1 MNAINFNIPQFTSYE
16 IYGNFIPP
24 ENAKYVFKTKSDDRS
39 FLWLGNTAISGYSSH
54 NSNIKNQ
61 HNYNW
66 KATGHI
72 RLNKNQS
79 YPIRIQVGNG
89 GGPGYIHFKIFKIVT
104 KTRNVTKTKRVKVRD
119 RYRVYRRWKGWVWRG
134 AVYEDRNYTVQ
145 EKYEE
150 EQEISPTF
158 KHNLDNEQLK
168 DPIYKRPVIL
178 TKQVPIDSTKD
189 VTENVQDD
197 MTLDSDNQFLSSRYS
212 SLGDPAKGNYDNG
225 TEFDKKLNANLKVIV
240 DNPQNLTER
249 HLFMKP
255 NGEIVYAYKYNDEIS
270 ESPIMQ
276 LSYPNIDK
284 DEGNYLT
291 LNNDGS
297 LSIKSKNNYE
307 KKKYNFLPNNIRDNL
322 DKIQGV
328 LYVKDLLPH
337 LEKENFNWTSLL
349 RKPLYIPE
357 NKKLDDL
364 LTEFK
369 TKKIHMAIV
378 VDEYGGTS
386 GIITLEDVIEEIF
399 GELSDEFDEE
409 DNLFSKLDENTYVF
423 DSKINLQDFYRA
435 INLKDTSSFDQ
446 VSSEIE
452 TLGGLLIE
460 KIKKIPRVGQIIYH
474 DNYKFIIEIVDNKRI
489 KQVKLILPK

>member
-1 MNAINFNIPQFTSYE
+1 MVKPLLKIDGIKSSDIMIPRAD
-16 IYGNFIPP
+16 I
-24 ENAKYVFKTKSDDRS
+24 
-39 FLWLGNTAISGYSSH
+39 
-54 NSNIKNQ
+54 
-61 HNYNW
+61 
-66 KATGHI
+66 
-72 RLNKNQS
+72 
-79 YPIRIQVGNG
+79 
-89 GGPGYIHFKIFKIVT
+89 
-104 KTRNVTKTKRVKVRD
+104 
-119 RYRVYRRWKGWVWRG
+119 G
-134 AVYEDRNYTVQ
+134 AVEINDSFEKVLGVFIKEAHSRVPVYE
-145 EKYEE
+145 
-150 EQEISPTF
+150 
-158 KHNLDNEQLK
+158 
-168 DPIYKRPVIL
+168 
-178 TKQVPIDSTKD
+178 
-189 VTENVQDD
+189 
-197 MTLDSDNQFLSSRYS
+197 
-212 SLGDPAKGNYDNG
+212 
-225 TEFDKKLNANLKVIV
+225 
-240 DNPQNLTER
+240 
-249 HLFMKP
+249 
-255 NGEIVYAYKYNDEIS
+255 
-270 ESPIMQ
+270 
-276 LSYPNIDK
+276 
-284 DEGNYLT
+284 
-291 LNNDGS
+291 
-297 LSIKSKNNYE
+297 
-307 KKKYNFLPNNIRDNL
+307 DNL

>member
-1 MNAINFNIPQFTSYE
+1 MIVKIILILIFLVLSALTSGCEVAFFSLDKSIIPEDNSNKLIKKIESLLEKPKRLLATILISN
-16 IYGNFIPP
+16 NFINIAIVILFASIDNPYLSSINNP
-24 ENAKYVFKTKSDDRS
+24 IIETIIEVGVIGMLILFIGDILPKIYANRNPLIFSKVMVNPIY
-39 FLWLGNTAISGYSSH
+39 FL
-54 NSNIKNQ
+54 
-61 HNYNW
+61 
-66 KATGHI
+66 
-72 RLNKNQS
+72 
-79 YPIRIQVGNG
+79 
-89 GGPGYIHFKIFKIVT
+89 
-104 KTRNVTKTKRVKVRD
+104 D
-119 RYRVYRRWKGWVWRG
+119 RYILFLFNQPMSKSM
-134 AVYEDRNYTVQ
+134 NYLESSLAKDT
-145 EKYEE
+145 
-150 EQEISPTF
+150 
-158 KHNLDNEQLK
+158 EQLSVDK
-168 DPIYKRPVIL
+168 LSQALEL
-178 TKQVPIDSTKD
+178 TDSKET
-189 VTENVQDD
+189 
-197 MTLDSDNQFLSSRYS
+197 
-212 SLGDPAKGNYDNG
+212 
-225 TEFDKKLNANLKVIV
+225 
-240 DNPQNLTER
+240 
-249 HLFMKP
+249 
-255 NGEIVYAYKYNDEIS
+255 
-270 ESPIMQ
+270 
-276 LSYPNIDK
+276 
-284 DEGNYLT
+284 
-291 LNNDGS
+291 
-297 LSIKSKNNYE
+297 SKEE
-307 KKKYNFLPNNIRDNL
+307 KKILKGIVNFGNVETRQIMCPRVDVFALEANKDMNEIIDELISNGFSRVPVFEDNL

-435 INLKDTSSFDQ
+435 INLKDSSSFDQ

>member
-1 MNAINFNIPQFTSYE
+1 VIVKIILILIFLILSALTSGCEVAFFSLDKSIIPEDNSNKLIKKIESLLEKPKRLLATILISN
-16 IYGNFIPP
+16 NFINIAIVILFASIDNPYLSSINNP
-24 ENAKYVFKTKSDDRS
+24 IIETIIEVGVIGMLILFIGDILPKIYANRNPLIFSKVMVNPIY
-39 FLWLGNTAISGYSSH
+39 FL
-54 NSNIKNQ
+54 
-61 HNYNW
+61 
-66 KATGHI
+66 
-72 RLNKNQS
+72 
-79 YPIRIQVGNG
+79 
-89 GGPGYIHFKIFKIVT
+89 
-104 KTRNVTKTKRVKVRD
+104 D
-119 RYRVYRRWKGWVWRG
+119 RYILFLFNQPMSKSM
-134 AVYEDRNYTVQ
+134 NYLESSLAKDT
-145 EKYEE
+145 
-150 EQEISPTF
+150 
-158 KHNLDNEQLK
+158 EQLSVDK
-168 DPIYKRPVIL
+168 LSQALDL
-178 TKQVPIDSTKD
+178 TDSKET
-189 VTENVQDD
+189 
-197 MTLDSDNQFLSSRYS
+197 
-212 SLGDPAKGNYDNG
+212 
-225 TEFDKKLNANLKVIV
+225 
-240 DNPQNLTER
+240 
-249 HLFMKP
+249 
-255 NGEIVYAYKYNDEIS
+255 
-270 ESPIMQ
+270 
-276 LSYPNIDK
+276 
-284 DEGNYLT
+284 
-291 LNNDGS
+291 
-297 LSIKSKNNYE
+297 SKEE
-307 KKKYNFLPNNIRDNL
+307 KKILKGIVNFGNVETRQIMCPRVDVFALEANKDMNEIIDELISNGFSRVPVFEDNL

-435 INLKDTSSFDQ
+435 INLTDTSSFDQ

>member
-1 MNAINFNIPQFTSYE
+1 MIVKIILILIFLILSALTSGCEVAFFSLDKSIIPEDNSNKLIKKIESLLEKPKRLLATILISN
-16 IYGNFIPP
+16 NFINIAIVILFASIDNPYLSSINNP
-24 ENAKYVFKTKSDDRS
+24 IIETIIEVGVIGMLILFIGDILPKIYANRNPLIFSKVMVNPIY
-39 FLWLGNTAISGYSSH
+39 FL
-54 NSNIKNQ
+54 
-61 HNYNW
+61 
-66 KATGHI
+66 
-72 RLNKNQS
+72 
-79 YPIRIQVGNG
+79 
-89 GGPGYIHFKIFKIVT
+89 
-104 KTRNVTKTKRVKVRD
+104 D
-119 RYRVYRRWKGWVWRG
+119 RYILFLFNQPMSKSM
-134 AVYEDRNYTVQ
+134 NYLESSLAKDT
-145 EKYEE
+145 
-150 EQEISPTF
+150 
-158 KHNLDNEQLK
+158 EQLSVDK
-168 DPIYKRPVIL
+168 LSQALEL
-178 TKQVPIDSTKD
+178 TDSKET
-189 VTENVQDD
+189 
-197 MTLDSDNQFLSSRYS
+197 
-212 SLGDPAKGNYDNG
+212 
-225 TEFDKKLNANLKVIV
+225 
-240 DNPQNLTER
+240 
-249 HLFMKP
+249 
-255 NGEIVYAYKYNDEIS
+255 
-270 ESPIMQ
+270 
-276 LSYPNIDK
+276 
-284 DEGNYLT
+284 
-291 LNNDGS
+291 
-297 LSIKSKNNYE
+297 SKEE
-307 KKKYNFLPNNIRDNL
+307 KKILKGIVNFGNVETRQIMCPRVDVFALEANKDMNEIIDELISNGFSRVPVFEDNL

-328 LYVKDLLPH
+328 LYVKDLLSH

>member
-1 MNAINFNIPQFTSYE
+1 VIVKIILILIFLILSALTSGCEVAFFSLDKSIIPEDNNNKLIKKIESLLEKPKRLLATILISN
-16 IYGNFIPP
+16 NFINIAIVILFASIDNPYLSSINNP
-24 ENAKYVFKTKSDDRS
+24 IIETIIEVGVIGMLILFIGDILPKIYANRNPLIFSKVMVNPIY
-39 FLWLGNTAISGYSSH
+39 FL
-54 NSNIKNQ
+54 
-61 HNYNW
+61 
-66 KATGHI
+66 
-72 RLNKNQS
+72 
-79 YPIRIQVGNG
+79 
-89 GGPGYIHFKIFKIVT
+89 
-104 KTRNVTKTKRVKVRD
+104 D
-119 RYRVYRRWKGWVWRG
+119 RYILFLFNQPMSKSM
-134 AVYEDRNYTVQ
+134 NYLESSLAKDT
-145 EKYEE
+145 
-150 EQEISPTF
+150 
-158 KHNLDNEQLK
+158 EQLSVDK
-168 DPIYKRPVIL
+168 LSQALEL
-178 TKQVPIDSTKD
+178 TDSKET
-189 VTENVQDD
+189 
-197 MTLDSDNQFLSSRYS
+197 
-212 SLGDPAKGNYDNG
+212 
-225 TEFDKKLNANLKVIV
+225 
-240 DNPQNLTER
+240 
-249 HLFMKP
+249 
-255 NGEIVYAYKYNDEIS
+255 
-270 ESPIMQ
+270 
-276 LSYPNIDK
+276 
-284 DEGNYLT
+284 
-291 LNNDGS
+291 
-297 LSIKSKNNYE
+297 SKEE
-307 KKKYNFLPNNIRDNL
+307 KKILKGIVNFGNVETRQIMCPRVDVFALEANKDMNEIIDELISNGFSRVPVFEDNL

>member
-1 MNAINFNIPQFTSYE
+1 MIVKIILILIFLILSALTSGCEVAFFSLDKSIIPEDNSSKLIKKIVSLLEKPKRLLATILISN
-16 IYGNFIPP
+16 NFINIAIVILFASIDNPYLSSINNP
-24 ENAKYVFKTKSDDRS
+24 IIETVIEVGVIGMLILFIGDILPKIYANRNPLIFSKVMVTPIY
-39 FLWLGNTAISGYSSH
+39 FL
-54 NSNIKNQ
+54 
-61 HNYNW
+61 
-66 KATGHI
+66 
-72 RLNKNQS
+72 
-79 YPIRIQVGNG
+79 
-89 GGPGYIHFKIFKIVT
+89 
-104 KTRNVTKTKRVKVRD
+104 D
-119 RYRVYRRWKGWVWRG
+119 RYILFLFNQPMSKSM
-134 AVYEDRNYTVQ
+134 NYLESSLAKDT
-145 EKYEE
+145 
-150 EQEISPTF
+150 
-158 KHNLDNEQLK
+158 EQLSVDK
-168 DPIYKRPVIL
+168 LSKALEL
-178 TKQVPIDSTKD
+178 TDSMET
-189 VTENVQDD
+189 
-197 MTLDSDNQFLSSRYS
+197 
-212 SLGDPAKGNYDNG
+212 
-225 TEFDKKLNANLKVIV
+225 
-240 DNPQNLTER
+240 
-249 HLFMKP
+249 
-255 NGEIVYAYKYNDEIS
+255 
-270 ESPIMQ
+270 
-276 LSYPNIDK
+276 
-284 DEGNYLT
+284 
-291 LNNDGS
+291 
-297 LSIKSKNNYE
+297 SKEE
-307 KKKYNFLPNNIRDNL
+307 KKILKGIVNFGNVETRQIMCPRVDVFALEANKDMNEIIDELISNGFSRVPVFEDNL

-386 GIITLEDVIEEIF
+386 GLITLEDVIEEIF

-474 DNYKFIIEIVDNKRI
+474 DDFKFIIEIVDNKRI

>member
-1 MNAINFNIPQFTSYE
+1 MIVKIILILIFLILSALTSGCEVAFFSLDKSIIPDDNSNKLIRKIESLLEKPKRLLATILISN
-16 IYGNFIPP
+16 NFINIAIVILFASIDNPYLSSINNP
-24 ENAKYVFKTKSDDRS
+24 IIETIIEVGVIGMLILFIGDILPKIYANRNPLIFSKVMVNPIY
-39 FLWLGNTAISGYSSH
+39 FL
-54 NSNIKNQ
+54 
-61 HNYNW
+61 
-66 KATGHI
+66 
-72 RLNKNQS
+72 
-79 YPIRIQVGNG
+79 
-89 GGPGYIHFKIFKIVT
+89 
-104 KTRNVTKTKRVKVRD
+104 D
-119 RYRVYRRWKGWVWRG
+119 RYILFLFNQPMSKSM
-134 AVYEDRNYTVQ
+134 NYLESSLAKDT
-145 EKYEE
+145 
-150 EQEISPTF
+150 
-158 KHNLDNEQLK
+158 EQLSVDK
-168 DPIYKRPVIL
+168 LSQALEL
-178 TKQVPIDSTKD
+178 TDSKET
-189 VTENVQDD
+189 
-197 MTLDSDNQFLSSRYS
+197 
-212 SLGDPAKGNYDNG
+212 
-225 TEFDKKLNANLKVIV
+225 
-240 DNPQNLTER
+240 
-249 HLFMKP
+249 
-255 NGEIVYAYKYNDEIS
+255 
-270 ESPIMQ
+270 
-276 LSYPNIDK
+276 
-284 DEGNYLT
+284 
-291 LNNDGS
+291 
-297 LSIKSKNNYE
+297 SKEE
-307 KKKYNFLPNNIRDNL
+307 KKILKGIVNFGNVETRQIMCPRVDVFALEANKDMNEIIDELISNGFSRVPVFEDNL

>member
-1 MNAINFNIPQFTSYE
+1 MIVKIILILIFLILSALTSGCEVAFFSLDKSIIPEDNSNKLIKKIESLLEKPKRLLATILISN
-16 IYGNFIPP
+16 NFINIAIVILFASIDNPYLSSINNP
-24 ENAKYVFKTKSDDRS
+24 IIETIIEVGVIGMLILFIGDILPKIYANRNPLIFSKVMVNPIY
-39 FLWLGNTAISGYSSH
+39 FL
-54 NSNIKNQ
+54 
-61 HNYNW
+61 
-66 KATGHI
+66 
-72 RLNKNQS
+72 
-79 YPIRIQVGNG
+79 
-89 GGPGYIHFKIFKIVT
+89 
-104 KTRNVTKTKRVKVRD
+104 D
-119 RYRVYRRWKGWVWRG
+119 RYILFLFNQPMSKSM
-134 AVYEDRNYTVQ
+134 NYLESSLAKDT
-145 EKYEE
+145 
-150 EQEISPTF
+150 
-158 KHNLDNEQLK
+158 EQLSVDK
-168 DPIYKRPVIL
+168 LSQALEL
-178 TKQVPIDSTKD
+178 TDSKET
-189 VTENVQDD
+189 
-197 MTLDSDNQFLSSRYS
+197 
-212 SLGDPAKGNYDNG
+212 
-225 TEFDKKLNANLKVIV
+225 
-240 DNPQNLTER
+240 
-249 HLFMKP
+249 
-255 NGEIVYAYKYNDEIS
+255 
-270 ESPIMQ
+270 
-276 LSYPNIDK
+276 
-284 DEGNYLT
+284 
-291 LNNDGS
+291 
-297 LSIKSKNNYE
+297 SKEE
-307 KKKYNFLPNNIRDNL
+307 KKILKGIVNFGNVETRQIMCPRVDVFALEANKDMNEIIDELILNGFSRVPVFEDNL

-337 LEKENFNWTSLL
+337 LEKENFNWTTLL

-452 TLGGLLIE
+452 TLGVLLIE

>member
-1 MNAINFNIPQFTSYE
+1 MIVKIILILIFLILSALTSGCEVAFFSLDKSIIPEDNSNKLIKKIESLLEKPKRLLATILISNNFINIAIVILFASIDNPYLSSINNPIIETIIEVGVIGMLILFIGDILPKIYANRNPLIFSKVMVNPIYFLDRYILFLFNQPMSKSMNYLESSLAKDTEQLSVDKLSQALELTDSKETSKEEKKILKGIVNFGNVETRQIMCPRVDVFALEANKDMYE
-16 IYGNFIPP
+16 IIDELISNGFSRVP
-24 ENAKYVFKTKSDDRS
+24 VF
-39 FLWLGNTAISGYSSH
+39 
-54 NSNIKNQ
+54 
-61 HNYNW
+61 
-66 KATGHI
+66 
-72 RLNKNQS
+72 
-79 YPIRIQVGNG
+79 
-89 GGPGYIHFKIFKIVT
+89 
-104 KTRNVTKTKRVKVRD
+104 
-119 RYRVYRRWKGWVWRG
+119 
-134 AVYEDRNYTVQ
+134 E
-145 EKYEE
+145 
-150 EQEISPTF
+150 
-158 KHNLDNEQLK
+158 
-168 DPIYKRPVIL
+168 
-178 TKQVPIDSTKD
+178 
-189 VTENVQDD
+189 
-197 MTLDSDNQFLSSRYS
+197 
-212 SLGDPAKGNYDNG
+212 
-225 TEFDKKLNANLKVIV
+225 
-240 DNPQNLTER
+240 
-249 HLFMKP
+249 
-255 NGEIVYAYKYNDEIS
+255 
-270 ESPIMQ
+270 
-276 LSYPNIDK
+276 
-284 DEGNYLT
+284 
-291 LNNDGS
+291 
-297 LSIKSKNNYE
+297 
-307 KKKYNFLPNNIRDNL
+307 DNL

>member
-1 MNAINFNIPQFTSYE
+1 MIVKIILILIFLILSALTSGCEVAFFSLDKSIIPEDNSNKLIKKIESLLEKPKRLLATILISN
-16 IYGNFIPP
+16 NFINIAIVILFASIDNPYLSSINNP
-24 ENAKYVFKTKSDDRS
+24 IIETIIEVGVIGMLILFIGDILPKIYANRNPLIFSKVMVNPIY
-39 FLWLGNTAISGYSSH
+39 FL
-54 NSNIKNQ
+54 
-61 HNYNW
+61 
-66 KATGHI
+66 
-72 RLNKNQS
+72 
-79 YPIRIQVGNG
+79 
-89 GGPGYIHFKIFKIVT
+89 
-104 KTRNVTKTKRVKVRD
+104 D
-119 RYRVYRRWKGWVWRG
+119 RYILFLFNQPMSKSM
-134 AVYEDRNYTVQ
+134 NYLESSLAKDT
-145 EKYEE
+145 
-150 EQEISPTF
+150 
-158 KHNLDNEQLK
+158 EQLSVDK
-168 DPIYKRPVIL
+168 LSQALEL
-178 TKQVPIDSTKD
+178 TDSKET
-189 VTENVQDD
+189 
-197 MTLDSDNQFLSSRYS
+197 
-212 SLGDPAKGNYDNG
+212 
-225 TEFDKKLNANLKVIV
+225 
-240 DNPQNLTER
+240 
-249 HLFMKP
+249 
-255 NGEIVYAYKYNDEIS
+255 
-270 ESPIMQ
+270 
-276 LSYPNIDK
+276 
-284 DEGNYLT
+284 
-291 LNNDGS
+291 
-297 LSIKSKNNYE
+297 SKEE
-307 KKKYNFLPNNIRDNL
+307 KKILKGIVNFGNVETRQIMCPRVDVFALEANKDMNEIIDELISNGFSRVPVFEDNL

-337 LEKENFNWTSLL
+337 LEKEDFNWTSLL

>member
-1 MNAINFNIPQFTSYE
+1 VIVKIILILIFLILSALTSGCEVAFFSLDKSIIPEDNSNKLIKKIESLLEKPKRLLATILISN
-16 IYGNFIPP
+16 NFINIAIVILFASIDNPYLSSINNP
-24 ENAKYVFKTKSDDRS
+24 IIETVIEVGVIGMLILFIGDILPKIYANRNPLIFSKVMVNPIY
-39 FLWLGNTAISGYSSH
+39 FL
-54 NSNIKNQ
+54 
-61 HNYNW
+61 
-66 KATGHI
+66 
-72 RLNKNQS
+72 
-79 YPIRIQVGNG
+79 
-89 GGPGYIHFKIFKIVT
+89 
-104 KTRNVTKTKRVKVRD
+104 D
-119 RYRVYRRWKGWVWRG
+119 RYILFLFNQPMSKSM
-134 AVYEDRNYTVQ
+134 NYLESSLAKDT
-145 EKYEE
+145 
-150 EQEISPTF
+150 
-158 KHNLDNEQLK
+158 EQLSVDK
-168 DPIYKRPVIL
+168 LSQALEL
-178 TKQVPIDSTKD
+178 TDSKET
-189 VTENVQDD
+189 
-197 MTLDSDNQFLSSRYS
+197 
-212 SLGDPAKGNYDNG
+212 
-225 TEFDKKLNANLKVIV
+225 
-240 DNPQNLTER
+240 
-249 HLFMKP
+249 
-255 NGEIVYAYKYNDEIS
+255 
-270 ESPIMQ
+270 
-276 LSYPNIDK
+276 
-284 DEGNYLT
+284 
-291 LNNDGS
+291 
-297 LSIKSKNNYE
+297 SKEE
-307 KKKYNFLPNNIRDNL
+307 KKILKGIVNFGNVETRQIMCPRVDVFALEANKDMNEIIDELISNGFSRVPVFEDNL

-328 LYVKDLLPH
+328 LYVKDLLSH

-435 INLKDTSSFDQ
+435 INLKDTSSFDE

-474 DNYKFIIEIVDNKRI
+474 DNYKFIIEIVDKKRI

>member
-1 MNAINFNIPQFTSYE
+1 VIVKIILILIFLILSALTSGCEVAFFSLDKSIIPEDNSNKLIKKIESLLEKPKRLLATILISN
-16 IYGNFIPP
+16 NFINIAIVILFASIDNPYLSSINNP
-24 ENAKYVFKTKSDDRS
+24 IIETIIEVGVIGMLILFIGDILPKIYANRNPLIFSKVMVNPIY
-39 FLWLGNTAISGYSSH
+39 FL
-54 NSNIKNQ
+54 
-61 HNYNW
+61 
-66 KATGHI
+66 
-72 RLNKNQS
+72 
-79 YPIRIQVGNG
+79 
-89 GGPGYIHFKIFKIVT
+89 
-104 KTRNVTKTKRVKVRD
+104 D
-119 RYRVYRRWKGWVWRG
+119 RYILFLFNQPMSKSM
-134 AVYEDRNYTVQ
+134 NYLESSLAKDT
-145 EKYEE
+145 
-150 EQEISPTF
+150 
-158 KHNLDNEQLK
+158 EQLSVDK
-168 DPIYKRPVIL
+168 LSQALEL
-178 TKQVPIDSTKD
+178 TDSKET
-189 VTENVQDD
+189 
-197 MTLDSDNQFLSSRYS
+197 
-212 SLGDPAKGNYDNG
+212 
-225 TEFDKKLNANLKVIV
+225 
-240 DNPQNLTER
+240 
-249 HLFMKP
+249 
-255 NGEIVYAYKYNDEIS
+255 
-270 ESPIMQ
+270 
-276 LSYPNIDK
+276 
-284 DEGNYLT
+284 
-291 LNNDGS
+291 
-297 LSIKSKNNYE
+297 SKEE
-307 KKKYNFLPNNIRDNL
+307 KKILKGIVNFGNVETRQIMCPRVDVFALEANKDMNEIINELISNGFSRVPVFEDNL

-435 INLKDTSSFDQ
+435 INLTDTSSFDQ